1 MSAIAVPVV
10 VAPARRRLR
19 LRAIL
24 WALDVAVFLGALVAY
39 ASVPTGTPTAV
50 GVAPPD
56 GRVVVQQVA
65 GGARVLVVSR
75 PQTLQLLVA
84 VHKQKGWFG
93 LRVADTAQD
102 GIAWAS
108 TTGAEGV
115 SAMSAVFGKATGSSV
130 RIRWADGREQ
140 TVQTASD
147 GVFLGVRTGT
157 VRSLSLSILNA
168 SGGIVREVAGP

>member
-10 VAPARRRLR
+10 VAPARRRPR

-24 WALDVAVFLGALVAY
+24 WAVDVAVFLGALVAY
-39 ASVPTGTPTAV
+39 ASIPTGTPTAA
-50 GVAPPD
+50 GVVPPD
-56 GRVVVQQVA
+56 GRVVVQQAA
-65 GGARVLVVSR
+65 GGARALVVSR

-108 TTGAEGV
+108 TAGAEGV
-115 SAMSAVFGKATGSSV
+115 PAMSAVFGKATGSSV

-147 GVFLGVRTGT
+147 GVFLAVRTGT